1 MMFVGLSVTMGC
13 DASADIVESTPAGF
27 QISEVLSFSSAPDKV
42 YAAIV
47 DISHWWDPAHTY
59 SGDPANLSLN
69 PIAGGCFCESLA
81 NGGGVQHMT
90 VVNVAP
96 NRQLVLR
103 GALGPLQSAGL
114 AGSMIFSLAPAANG
128 TTLTFKYTVGGYFPG
143 GLDKIAPAVNGMLHA
158 QLQRLKALTE
168 VPAAASGNDAAGSL
182 KK

>member
-1 MMFVGLSVTMGC
+1 
-13 DASADIVESTPAGF
+13 
-27 QISEVLSFSSAPDKV
+27 V
-42 YAAIV
+42 YAGIV

-59 SGDPANLSLN
+59 SGDSANLSLN

-81 NGGGVQHMT
+81 DGGSVQHMT

-114 AGSMIFSLAPAANG
+114 AGSMSFSLAPAASG

-143 GLDKIAPAVNGMLHA
+143 GLDKVTVAVNGMLHA
-158 QLQRLKALTE
+158 QLQRLKALVE
-168 VPAAASGNDAAGSL
+168 APAVAGGNDTAGSL
-182 KK
+182 NR